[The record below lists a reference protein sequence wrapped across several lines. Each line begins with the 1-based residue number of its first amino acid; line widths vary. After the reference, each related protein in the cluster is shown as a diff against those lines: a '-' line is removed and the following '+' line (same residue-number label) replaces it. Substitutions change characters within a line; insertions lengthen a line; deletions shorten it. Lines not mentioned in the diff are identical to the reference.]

1 MNKTTHSNKETTLN
15 NSNKETILKKMQ
27 MVEMGLFHTPE
38 SVDEIVNFIDTLPT
52 HQRAQAWTV
61 YGLLNN
67 LIVDR
72 LRQGNVVVF
81 GGE

>member
-1 MNKTTHSNKETTLN
+1 M
-15 NSNKETILKKMQ
+15 KKMQ
-27 MVEMGLFHTPE
+27 MVEMGLFHTPK
-38 SVDEIVNFIDTLPT
+38 SVDEIVTFINSLPSSD
-52 HQRAQAWTV
+52 RPAAWTV

-72 LRQGNVVVF
+72 LRQGNVITA

>member
-1 MNKTTHSNKETTLN
+1 MKNTTHLNKER
-15 NSNKETILKKMQ
+15 SLKKMQ
-27 MVEMGLFHTPE
+27 MNEMGLFHTPE
-38 SVDEIVNFIDTLPT
+38 SVDEIVKFIDSLPVGD
-52 HQRAQAWTV
+52 RWQAWTV

-72 LRQGNVVVF
+72 LREGAVIVA

>member
-1 MNKTTHSNKETTLN
+1 MKKSTHPNKER
-15 NSNKETILKKMQ
+15 SLKKMQ
-27 MVEMGLFHTPE
+27 MMEMGLFHTPQ
-38 SVDEIVNFIDTLPT
+38 SVDEIVKFIDTLPT
-52 HQRAQAWTV
+52 NQRAQAWTV

-72 LRQGNVVVF
+72 LREGAVIVA

>member
-1 MNKTTHSNKETTLN
+1 MT
-15 NSNKETILKKMQ
+15 
-27 MVEMGLFHTPE
+27 EMGLFHTPQ

-52 HQRAQAWTV
+52 NQRAQAWTV

-72 LRQGNVVVF
+72 LRDGAVIVS

>member
-1 MNKTTHSNKETTLN
+1 MNKITHPNKETP
-15 NSNKETILKKMQ
+15 LKKMQ
-27 MVEMGLFHTPE
+27 MTEMGLFHTPQ
-38 SVDEIVNFIDTLPT
+38 SVDEIVTFIDTLPT
-52 HQRAQAWTV
+52 NQRAQAWTV

-72 LRQGNVVVF
+72 LREGAVIVA

>member
-1 MNKTTHSNKETTLN
+1 MT
-15 NSNKETILKKMQ
+15 
-27 MVEMGLFHTPE
+27 EMGLFHTPE
-38 SVDEIVNFIDTLPT
+38 SVDEIVKFIDTLPMN
-52 HQRAQAWTV
+52 QRAQAWTV

>member
-1 MNKTTHSNKETTLN
+1 MKKSTHPNKER
-15 NSNKETILKKMQ
+15 SLKKMQ
-27 MVEMGLFHTPE
+27 MMEMGLFHTPQ
-38 SVDEIVNFIDTLPT
+38 SVDEIVKFIDTLPMN
-52 HQRAQAWTV
+52 QRAQAWTV

-72 LRQGNVVVF
+72 LRDGAVIVA

>member
-1 MNKTTHSNKETTLN
+1 MT
-15 NSNKETILKKMQ
+15 
-27 MVEMGLFHTPE
+27 EMGLFHTPH

-52 HQRAQAWTV
+52 NQRAQAWTV

-72 LRQGNVVVF
+72 LRDGAVIVS

>member
-1 MNKTTHSNKETTLN
+1 MT
-15 NSNKETILKKMQ
+15 
-27 MVEMGLFHTPE
+27 EMGLFHTPQ
-38 SVDEIVNFIDTLPT
+38 SVDEIVEYIDTLPT
-52 HQRAQAWTV
+52 NQRAQAWVV

>member
-1 MNKTTHSNKETTLN
+1 M
-15 NSNKETILKKMQ
+15 KKMQ
-27 MVEMGLFHTPE
+27 MVEMGLFHTPK
-38 SVDEIVNFIDTLPT
+38 SVDEIVQFIDSLPVGERG
-52 HQRAQAWTV
+52 HAWTV

-72 LRQGNVVVF
+72 LRQGNVITA

>member
-1 MNKTTHSNKETTLN
+1 M
-15 NSNKETILKKMQ
+15 M
-27 MVEMGLFHTPE
+27 EMGLFHTPQ
-38 SVDEIVNFIDTLPT
+38 SVDEIVKFIDTLPT
-52 HQRAQAWTV
+52 NQRAQAWTV

-72 LRQGNVVVF
+72 LREGAVIVA

>member
-1 MNKTTHSNKETTLN
+1 MNKTTHPNKETTL
-15 NSNKETILKKMQ
+15 KKMQ
-27 MVEMGLFHTPE
+27 MTEMGLFHTPQ
-38 SVDEIVNFIDTLPT
+38 SVDEIVEYIDTLPT
-52 HQRAQAWTV
+52 NQRAQAWVV

>member
-1 MNKTTHSNKETTLN
+1 MT
-15 NSNKETILKKMQ
+15 
-27 MVEMGLFHTPE
+27 EMGLFHTPQ
-38 SVDEIVNFIDTLPT
+38 SVDEIVEYIDTLPT
-52 HQRAQAWTV
+52 SQRAQAWVV

-72 LRQGNVVVF
+72 LREGAVIVS

>member
-1 MNKTTHSNKETTLN
+1 MT
-15 NSNKETILKKMQ
+15 
-27 MVEMGLFHTPE
+27 EMGLFHTPQ
-38 SVDEIVNFIDTLPT
+38 SVDEIVEFIDTLPMN
-52 HQRAQAWTV
+52 QRAQAWTV